1 MKMRKTRVC
10 DRFFQQN
17 DLNYGGLSQLFQKL
31 FDVSRKVL
39 QNDNEFMGTSEEELD
54 LNMVEISNF
63 VMYNLY

>member
-39 QNDNEFMGTSEEELD
+39 QNDNEFMGASEEELD